1 MPHSI
6 CGVSTHTCNFY
17 LLFLQSMAKKKIQWG
32 KKLRKAREKI
42 GYSLAEAVKFL
53 YEEHKL
59 RLDRTQLARI
69 ERGESDCAVEKFR
82 ALCDIYSV
90 SSDLVLDLKE

>member
-1 MPHSI
+1 
-6 CGVSTHTCNFY
+6 
-17 LLFLQSMAKKKIQWG
+17 MARRKVNWG
-32 KKLRKAREKI
+32 KKLRKAREDI

-59 RLDRTQLARI
+59 KLDRTQLARI

-82 ALCDIYSV
+82 ALCNIYST
-90 SSDLVLDLKE
+90 SSDWVLDLKE

>member
-1 MPHSI
+1 MT
-6 CGVSTHTCNFY
+6 THKYNFY
-17 LLFLQSMAKKKIQWG
+17 SLILQIVGKTRTKSRIKWG
-32 KKLRKAREKI
+32 KRLRKAREDI

-53 YEEHKL
+53 YEEHFL

-90 SSDLVLDLKE
+90 SSDLILGLKQ